1 MKNDRLIY
9 SKGYGF
15 ADEEENVP
23 MDVMHVFRIASIS
36 KLITA
41 VAIMKLQE
49 EGKLTLQDRVFGPEG
64 ILNDTIFSDIK
75 TPVRLKSPSKI
86 YYVIRE
92 DFLLPTVTPCFV
104 RLRLPGKCRYLLL
117 PI

>member
-1 MKNDRLIY
+1 MIY

-23 MDVMHVFRIASIS
+23 MDVMLFRIASIS

-49 EGKLTLQDRVFGPEG
+49 EGKLTLQIG
-64 ILNDTIFSDIK
+64 FSV
-75 TPVRLKSPSKI
+75 P
-86 YYVIRE
+86 RE
-92 DFLLPTVTPCFV
+92 F
-104 RLRLPGKCRYLLL
+104 
-117 PI
+117 